1 MELNHFFPYI
11 NSDENQ
17 TVFDKMIDRVKI
29 SSALCAA
36 TLGKWEIF
44 CVCVM
49 SSLVLPY
56 LVFYSAMIYMRLPC
70 LMQIANKTGYDLPFF
85 SPIS

>member
-1 MELNHFFPYI
+1 MRRPKNSKLQIWSLTIFFPYI

-36 TLGKWEIF
+36 TLGK
-44 CVCVM
+44 
-49 SSLVLPY
+49 
-56 LVFYSAMIYMRLPC
+56 
-70 LMQIANKTGYDLPFF
+70 
-85 SPIS
+85 